1 MVSYGSNLEIVKHS
15 ISLES
20 LSAIASCHSHA
31 LLVLSNLPTLTM
43 SKLLYKLCYAQYTHT
58 FHHCFIVFAT
68 DRRVTPSHRLTYG
81 NPVRAV
87 DAKQPK
93 CETHRHEGR
102 LRSLSFRLGKS
113 AGKIRARATLGAHAI
128 RGERARACI

>member
-1 MVSYGSNLEIVKHS
+1 MHS
-15 ISLES
+15 
-20 LSAIASCHSHA
+20 
-31 LLVLSNLPTLTM
+31 
-43 SKLLYKLCYAQYTHT
+43 THT

-81 NPVRAV
+81 NPVRTV

-102 LRSLSFRLGKS
+102 LRSLSFRLGKR
-113 AGKIRARATLGAHAI
+113 AGKIHARLGAHAI
-128 RGERARACI
+128 RGGARVRVFNPIFSLAEIRDS